1 MLGKL
6 NGFISQHGHAAWTSV
21 NTLRRQPLATSMTVL
36 VIAVSL
42 VLPAF
47 FWMLADNMSRLV
59 ENWQSKGHISIYL
72 KASSSPADESE
83 LLAKVRET
91 SGVGEV
97 TLRTSAE
104 ALAELQ
110 QQEGMQDV
118 MRYLA
123 DNPLPAVIDV
133 IPASDYNT
141 PEKMEELYS
150 RLKSYSHVEDVK
162 LDMQWVNRLHA
173 ILHFVHRLAQGLLL
187 LLASAVIL
195 IVGNTMRFAI
205 HKRNEEIKVL
215 KLIGAK
221 DAYILRPFLYI
232 GVFYGLAGALVAMIL
247 IQVLM
252 YLVMMVVNQL
262 AEAYQM
268 HFTLIGLSLY
278 QIIIFIGAAIFL
290 GWFGAS
296 LSVRRQLVS
305 IEP

>member
-6 NGFISQHGHAAWTSV
+6 KGLIAYHRHAAWMSV
-21 NTLRRQPLATSMTVL
+21 NTLCRQPLATSMTVL

-47 FWMLADNMSRLV
+47 FWMLADNMSRLA
-59 ENWQSKGHISIYL
+59 ENWQSSGHISIYL
-72 KASSSPADESE
+72 KSPLSPADESAM
-83 LLAKVRET
+83 LMRVRET
-91 SGVGEV
+91 SGVGQV
-97 TLRTSAE
+97 TLRSAAE
-104 ALAELQ
+104 GLAELQ

-118 MRYLA
+118 MRYLP
-123 DNPLPAVIDV
+123 DNPLPAVMDV
-133 IPASDYNT
+133 IPALDINT
-141 PEKMEELYS
+141 PEKMEQLYLQ
-150 RLKSYSHVEDVK
+150 LKSYPHVEDVK

-173 ILHFVHRLAQGLLL
+173 ILHFVHQVAQGLLL

-221 DAYILRPFLYI
+221 DAYILRPFLYT
-232 GVFYGLAGALVAMIL
+232 GVLYGLAGALLAVLL

-252 YLVMMVVNQL
+252 FILTLVVNPL
-262 AEAYQM
+262 AAAYQM
-268 HFTLIGLSLY
+268 HFALVGLSFY
-278 QIIIFIGAAIFL
+278 QVLWMILAAVFL

-296 LSVRRQLVS
+296 VSVRRQLAS

>member
-6 NGFISQHGHAAWTSV
+6 KSLIAYHRHAAWMSV
-21 NTLRRQPLATSMTVL
+21 NTLCRQPLATSMTVL

-47 FWMLADNMSRLV
+47 FWMLADNMSRLA
-59 ENWQSKGHISIYL
+59 ENWQSSGHISIYL
-72 KASSSPADESE
+72 KSPLSPDDESAM
-83 LLAKVRET
+83 LMQVRET
-91 SGVGEV
+91 PGVGQV
-97 TLRTSAE
+97 TLRSAAE
-104 ALAELQ
+104 GLAELQ

-118 MRYLA
+118 MRYLP
-123 DNPLPAVIDV
+123 DNPLPAVMDV
-133 IPASDYNT
+133 IPALDINT
-141 PEKMEELYS
+141 PEKMEQLYLQ
-150 RLKSYSHVEDVK
+150 LKSSPHVEDVK

-173 ILHFVHRLAQGLLL
+173 ILHFVHQVAQGLLL

-221 DAYILRPFLYI
+221 DAYILRPFLYT
-232 GVFYGLAGALVAMIL
+232 GVLYGLAGALLAVLL

-252 YLVMMVVNQL
+252 FILTLVVNPL
-262 AEAYQM
+262 AAAYQM
-268 HFTLIGLSLY
+268 HFALVSLSFY
-278 QIIIFIGAAIFL
+278 QVLWMILAAVFL

-296 LSVRRQLVS
+296 LSVRRQLAS